1 MVSHALHESLSPE
14 GLKHLHYHFYVGADQ
29 TTPILAKAKKRSCH
43 VKLMI
48 IDEEIRIQGNGN
60 QGSQSWY
67 HSQEINVMLQSK
79 EVCGNWIDGLRR
91 CQRTGIYGKVRNWHR
106 PRQVQLVQ
114 GDCRSSPEGKSRW
127 GFLNKETGDTIK
139 YDTLYCWCVIS
150 GRVGV
155 GSWHGICIF
164 SYFHMYILIQ
174 ATACVPQHFVQAKKN
189 SYR

>member
-48 IDEEIRIQGNGN
+48 IDEEIGIQGNGN
-60 QGSQSWY
+60 QDSQSWY

-91 CQRTGIYGKVRNWHR
+91 CQRTGVYGKVDDDGVWR
-106 PRQVQLVQ
+106 
-114 GDCRSSPEGKSRW
+114 DTEGKEVEGAIGTDPGKFSWFKGIAGAVRRVR
-127 GFLNKETGDTIK
+127 GAGD
-139 YDTLYCWCVIS
+139 
-150 GRVGV
+150 
-155 GSWHGICIF
+155 F
-164 SYFHMYILIQ
+164 
-174 ATACVPQHFVQAKKN
+174 
-189 SYR
+189 